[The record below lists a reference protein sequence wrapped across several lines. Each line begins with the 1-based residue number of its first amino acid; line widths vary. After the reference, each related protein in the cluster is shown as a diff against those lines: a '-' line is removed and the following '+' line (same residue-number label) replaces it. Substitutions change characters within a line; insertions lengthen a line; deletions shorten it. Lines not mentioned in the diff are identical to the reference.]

1 VSPRLPRVPAADLL
15 RALQRDGWFIHRQSG
30 SHAVPKH
37 PTKPG
42 RVVVA
47 RHASAIVK
55 PGTLQSTLDQ
65 AGLTA
70 DDLRELL

>member
-1 VSPRLPRVPAADLL
+1 ML
-15 RALQRDGWFIHRQSG
+15 RALQRDGWQERRTTG
-30 SHAVPKH
+30 SHVQLRH

-42 RVVVA
+42 RVTGA
-47 RHASAIVK
+47 RHARIILNPKTVATI
-55 PGTLQSTLDQ
+55 LEQ

>member
-1 VSPRLPRVPAADLL
+1 MPRLPRVTSGDVLK
-15 RALQRDGWFIHRQSG
+15 ALHRDGWHTVRQSG
-30 SHAVPKH
+30 SHIVLKH

-47 RHASAIVK
+47 RHAGVTIK
-55 PGTLQSTLDQ
+55 PKTLATILEQ

-70 DDLRELL
+70 DDLKELL